1 MELIP
6 VSKNVPS
13 LSQVQTLDGSEYI
26 LHIEWNMRGGWFLGL
41 SDANDSPIFQ
51 PRAMRVGVDLLKASR
66 ADARCPPGQL
76 LVVDFSKSGLEPGY
90 LDLVAGSSE
99 DDLQGRVGL
108 VYVPLDDPDLEAV

>member
-1 MELIP
+1 VDLIP
-6 VSKNVPS
+6 ITKNVPS
-13 LSQVQTLDGSEYI
+13 LSQTQTLDGTEYI

-41 SDANDSPIFQ
+41 NDANDDPLFQ
-51 PRAMRVGVDLLKASR
+51 PRAMVVGIDLLKAAR

-76 LVVDFSKSGLEPGY
+76 LVVDFSRSGVEAGY

-108 VYVPLDDPDLEAV
+108 VYVPLNDPDLVA